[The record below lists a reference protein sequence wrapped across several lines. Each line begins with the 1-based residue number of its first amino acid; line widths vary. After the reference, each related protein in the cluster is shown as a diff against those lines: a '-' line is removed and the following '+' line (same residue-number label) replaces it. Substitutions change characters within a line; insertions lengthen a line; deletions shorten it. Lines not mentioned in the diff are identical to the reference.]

1 MSEVL
6 RKLSKLSKKWT
17 KLLKKLL
24 GNGGNCKKKCSKY
37 LEIIKIV
44 KKWLK
49 LVDYDRNYIKIW
61 YKNTKN
67 T

>member
-1 MSEVL
+1 MNIIQEMSEVL

-24 GNGGNCKKKCSKY
+24 GNGGNCKKKC

-44 KKWLK
+44 KK
-49 LVDYDRNYIKIW
+49 
-61 YKNTKN
+61 
-67 T
+67 